1 MTGTVERRLAAITAH
16 HGLPSAALPALR
28 ALLELLARP
37 QAPTAVHDATRAI
50 DVHVADSLVGLEVP
64 ELRDARQ
71 IADLGSGA
79 GLPGLVL
86 AAALPDARAALVEA
100 SARKCDFLREAV
112 DAMALVNVAVVW
124 SRVEEWSDGLGEC
137 DVVTARAVAAL
148 PVLCEYAA
156 PLLRRGGVLVAW
168 KGAVRPSEA
177 ADARAAAAHLGLEI
191 EPARTVVPYAG
202 SERRTLHVVRK
213 VGTTP
218 SNYPRRAGIAT
229 KRPLSATNLR

>member
-1 MTGTVERRLAAITAH
+1 MTGTVERRLAAITAD

-28 ALLELLARP
+28 ELLELLARP
-37 QAPTAVHDATRAI
+37 QAPTAVHDASRAV

-86 AAALPDARAALVEA
+86 AVALPDARAALVEA

-124 SRVEEWSDGLGEC
+124 SRVEEWSDGLGEF

-168 KGAVRPSEA
+168 K
-177 ADARAAAAHLGLEI
+177 
-191 EPARTVVPYAG
+191 
-202 SERRTLHVVRK
+202 
-213 VGTTP
+213 
-218 SNYPRRAGIAT
+218 
-229 KRPLSATNLR
+229 